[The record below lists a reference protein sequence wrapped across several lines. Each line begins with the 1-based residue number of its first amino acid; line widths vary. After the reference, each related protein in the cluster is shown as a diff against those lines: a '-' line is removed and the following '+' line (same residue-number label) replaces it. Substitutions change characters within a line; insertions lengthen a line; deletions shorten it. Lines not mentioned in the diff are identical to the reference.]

1 MTRLPKQPVTKT
13 GRLLSASQGWKESH
27 MSFQCSPTGFCP
39 QHSVKELQGQVTAPD
54 KYFSPF
60 LAVGS
65 RNALWSALEKL
76 MTFPTSAPTHHVCLS
91 SPEMPGLRCLREH
104 AEFSRSGEHASPRCG
119 QTSRTGR
126 NMNLIFKLFRA
137 GSTTRVNKN
146 LKYFFNHPE
155 MLLNPAIMCHSK
167 QHRGEATNSKC
178 PGDTLSL
185 WDTSRGLGVLEP
197 RTVSTVKCNLCCF
210 CIYLYVQIQRI
221 HCKNIYVNIC
231 IQCNQLSCLF
241 P

>member
-1 MTRLPKQPVTKT
+1 MRFCWMTCLPKQPLTKT
-13 GRLLSASQGWKESH
+13 GRLLSASQGWRESH
-27 MSFQCSPTGFCP
+27 MSFQCNPTGFCP

-76 MTFPTSAPTHHVCLS
+76 TTFPTSAPTHHVCLS

-104 AEFSRSGEHASPRCG
+104 AEFSRSGEHASPCCG

-137 GSTTRVNKN
+137 GSTTGVNKN
-146 LKYFFNHPE
+146 LKYFFHHPE
-155 MLLNPAIMCHSK
+155 MLLNPAI
-167 QHRGEATNSKC
+167 N
-178 PGDTLSL
+178 
-185 WDTSRGLGVLEP
+185 
-197 RTVSTVKCNLCCF
+197 VSFKTTPWGNYKF
-210 CIYLYVQIQRI
+210 
-221 HCKNIYVNIC
+221 KT
-231 IQCNQLSCLF
+231 
-241 P
+241 PW